1 MSTPEGR
8 ITDRMRQARERLGI
22 SQEEAGRRLG
32 VTLRTYARWERGESK
47 GWVGYLA
54 EIAQALETTE
64 SDILGGE
71 NPLSSS
77 VTVEDLAAKVDAVM
91 TELHQLREALGQRE
105 PEAR

>member
-1 MSTPEGR
+1 MSTPESR

-54 EIAQALETTE
+54 EIAAALETTE

-71 NPLSSS
+71 NPLTDGP
-77 VTVEDLAAKVDAVM
+77 TVQDLAAKMDDVM
-91 TELHQLREALGQRE
+91 TELRALRQELE
-105 PEAR
+105 K